1 MKKKIIGI
9 FVCTL
14 LIATALPAVGTMETT
29 IDQKKAASL
38 THTCTHTQ
46 NMIPSLF
53 EGECVVWDNHVAITD
68 YVIRAQDDPP
78 STPGESDQIIA
89 DDFQFDKQTDVHW
102 VYWALAYYYCNLA
115 DGPKDYH
122 YDWNITFYEDDGTGL
137 RPGAMYAG
145 PFTFAD
151 ADIIKGEE
159 LVNSTGG
166 ASGYWL
172 TGAGVLF
179 EEPVTFQ
186 SDTKYWIAIYG
197 LGPHYPYSAVAARSE
212 TLGEIL
218 LHELVFKVIPG
229 TPEWTNGSE
238 TWGHTFDMAFILG
251 GELLPFEVSLSK
263 GLGVTTTIKN
273 LLPEPYNQTNI
284 TITFKTTGGFVLNPT
299 QTFFIETL
307 NVSEIKTVKYYPI
320 GFGKI
325 TIEVFAVA
333 RGAAAGMGNTS
344 GFLILFF
351 LI

>member
-9 FVCTL
+9 CIGMLMF
-14 LIATALPAVGTMETT
+14 ATAIPAVATINTYADEKTT
-29 IDQKKAASL
+29 KSL
-38 THTCTHTQ
+38 HQTQ
-46 NMIPSLF
+46 TPIHIIQPSF
-53 EGECVVWDNHVAITD
+53 FQGDCVVWDNHVAVTD

-78 STPGESDQIIA
+78 GTPGESDQTIA

-102 VYWALAYYYCNLA
+102 VYWALTYYYCNLA

-122 YDWNITFYEDDGTGL
+122 YDWNITFYEDDGTGD
-137 RPGAMYAG
+137 RPGAVYAG

-159 LVNSTGG
+159 LANSTTG
-166 ASGYWL
+166 ANGYWL

-179 EEPVTFQ
+179 DEPVTFL

-212 TLGEIL
+212 ALGEIL
-218 LHELVFKVIPG
+218 LHELVFKIIPG
-229 TPEWTNGSE
+229 TPDWTNGSE
-238 TWGHTFDMAFILG
+238 AWGHTFDMAFLLG
-251 GELLPFEVSLSK
+251 GELLPFDVSLSK
-263 GLGVTTTIKN
+263 GLGVTATIKN

-284 TITFKTTGGFVLNPT
+284 TVTFTVTGGFVFNPT
-299 QTFFIETL
+299 QTFFFETL
-307 NVSEIKTVKYYPI
+307 NVSETKTMKFYPI
-320 GFGKI
+320 GIGKI

-351 LI
+351 MI